1 MSFYEHIYPYFLT
14 IGWIAVALLVGTI
27 VTVASVKYLDYR
39 LASARE
45 LGDDRRV
52 EFSFCLGGVSAC
64 AIFLTYATLQ
74 LWSDLGTPF
83 NILHSVLTLLWVA
96 SLGAIWWLVSEIRDH
111 ASWVRL
117 YLREYP
123 RQTA

>member
-1 MSFYEHIYPYFLT
+1 MSFEHAYPYLLT
-14 IGWIAVALLVGTI
+14 IGWVAVALLIGAI
-27 VTVASVKYLDYR
+27 VMVVSVKSLDYR

-45 LGDDRRV
+45 LGDDRCV
-52 EFSFCLGGVSAC
+52 EFSFCLGGVCAC
-64 AIFLTYATLQ
+64 AIFLTYATWQ

-83 NILHSVLTLLWVA
+83 TIVHSVLTLLWVA
-96 SLGAIWWLVSEIRDH
+96 SLGATGYLVSEIRDH